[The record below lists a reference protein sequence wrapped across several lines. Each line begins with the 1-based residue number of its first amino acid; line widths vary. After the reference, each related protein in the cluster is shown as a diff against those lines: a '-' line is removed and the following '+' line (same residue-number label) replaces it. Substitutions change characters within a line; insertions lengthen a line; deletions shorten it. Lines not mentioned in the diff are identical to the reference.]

1 MKKFLSFLLVAVVVF
16 SMLISVPGNAAEE
29 LPVNSGV
36 SRPEHI
42 AYFTKDASGAMKIMA
57 YYIVPEELLQLV
69 SKSNSEFKAAY
80 GYSEYAVYQQT
91 DWSVDSDKSWHY
103 TSEWDSKTNAAVSC
117 ERITNGMVRDT
128 EIFWLT
134 YDSDREA
141 LGDAVY
147 KDSDNV
153 YKFDFSKHKL
163 YLRIRFIVEIR
174 DFDKSFD
181 GKEFK
186 YFVSDWSDVSYIND
200 IYNGKGTYNTFDYSK
215 LDALVVSGEQVKN
228 DEKGKPYLS
237 FYLEF
242 PDSLK
247 KAALALKVQSGG
259 SDIQM
264 VVECRVNGGE
274 WTNSRITNN
283 EFPYN
288 YGERTITIDDKILAD
303 KSSLE
308 YRFKLSYT
316 GGKATKN
323 FETPWSTTLKY
334 NVQSWSDASAW
345 AEEWLE
351 KAEDYGLLPDVLAG
365 ADMTKPITR
374 LEFAALSVKLY
385 EAMSGKT
392 VTAGSNP
399 FTDTSDPE
407 ILKAVNIGVTNGTAP
422 DKFSPDALIT
432 REQAAAM
439 LTRAYKAAFWEGWT
453 LAGDGTYTKY
463 TLDYSGVKPF
473 ADDASISAY
482 AKPSVYFMVK
492 NNIIGGVGNN
502 MFAPNRS
509 NIPANAALTYGQA
522 TREAAIKIAVASFE
536 NLK

>member
-1 MKKFLSFLLVAVVVF
+1 MKKFLSFLLVAVLMLC
-16 SMLISVPGNAAEE
+16 MLITVPVNAAEE
-29 LPVNSGV
+29 LPVKDGV
-36 SRPEHI
+36 SRPGHI

-57 YYIVPEELLQLV
+57 YYIVPQELLQLV
-69 SKSNSEFKAAY
+69 SKTNSEFKAAY
-80 GYSEYAVYQQT
+80 GYSEYSVFQQT
-91 DWSVDSDKSWHY
+91 DWSVDSDKNWHY
-103 TSEWDSKTNAAVSC
+103 TSEWDNKTNAAVSC
-117 ERITNGMVRDT
+117 ERISNGMVRDT

-134 YDSDREA
+134 YDADREA

-147 KDSDNV
+147 KDTDNV

-163 YLRIRFIVEIR
+163 YLRTRFIVEIR

-181 GKEFK
+181 GKEYK
-186 YFVSDWSDVSYIND
+186 YFISDWSDVACVND
-200 IYNGKGTYNTFDYSK
+200 SFDGKGAYSTYDFSG
-215 LDALVVSGEQVKN
+215 LDALVVSEEQVKN
-228 DEKGKPYLS
+228 DDKGKPYLS

-259 SDIQM
+259 SEMQLD
-264 VVECRVNGGE
+264 VERRVNGGE
-274 WTNSRITNN
+274 WKKSRITNN
-283 EFPYN
+283 SFPYD
-288 YGERTITIDDKILAD
+288 YGERMISIEDDILAN

-308 YRFKLSYT
+308 YRFRLSYT

-323 FETPWSTTLKY
+323 FETPWSKTLKY
-334 NVQSWSDASAW
+334 NVPSWSDASAW
-345 AEEWLE
+345 AEEWLN
-351 KAEDYGLLPDVLAG
+351 KAEDYGLLPDVLVG

-407 ILKAVNIGVTNGTAP
+407 VLKAVKIGVTNGTAP

-432 REQAAAM
+432 REQVAVM
-439 LTRAYKAAFWEGWT
+439 MTRAYKAAFWEGWT
-453 LAGDGTYTKY
+453 LDGDGTYAKN
-463 TLDYSGVKPF
+463 TLDYSGVAPF
-473 ADDASISAY
+473 ADDADISAY
-482 AKPSVYFMVK
+482 AKPSVYFMAK

-509 NIPANAALTYGQA
+509 NIPKNAALTYGQA
-522 TREAAIKIAVASFE
+522 TREAAIKMAAASYE